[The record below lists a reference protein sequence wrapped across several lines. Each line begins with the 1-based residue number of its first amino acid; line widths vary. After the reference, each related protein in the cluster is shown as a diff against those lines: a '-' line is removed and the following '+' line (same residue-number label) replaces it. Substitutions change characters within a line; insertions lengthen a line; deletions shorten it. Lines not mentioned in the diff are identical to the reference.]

1 MHPIITDFPR
11 GVPAFWVIIF
21 THRLPCWI
29 HATQSVVHHHLGAC
43 GQQKFM
49 SHPRPPKPQPVVSQ
63 GPHVKVWDAQL
74 YRMWPHRSGHTWS
87 HQEWVPKLKAGIC
100 WPASNLRG
108 SWQELCAEHAPW
120 WTEDSQARFFFFLR
134 GETGIHTYT
143 STLPLLHRQ
152 RQRKPDDH
160 STDHREGNN
169 RHSQL
174 RGSHAPRAEFWDLPE
189 VQFSMRS
196 AGVGAAGTA
205 FLSFLF
211 PCSFILKYITWW
223 SLREITAL
231 LLVTGKSPMNTI
243 YWNLYWVKYYLLQDV
258 FPISP
263 NQFRY
268 LVEFTLDM

>member
-43 GQQKFM
+43 GRQKFM
-49 SHPRPPKPQPVVSQ
+49 SHPRPPKPRPVVSQ

-100 WPASNLRG
+100 WPASNLWG

-134 GETGIHTYT
+134 GETGIHTQALYLCYIGKDRENLMT
-143 STLPLLHRQ
+143 TAQ
-152 RQRKPDDH
+152 ITEKGT
-160 STDHREGNN
+160 TDIHNWGA
-169 RHSQL
+169 L
-174 RGSHAPRAEFWDLPE
+174 MLPE
-189 VQFSMRS
+189 LGSGTSQRSSSPWGLQGWVQLGLLSCPSYFP
-196 AGVGAAGTA
+196 AA
-205 FLSFLF
+205 
-211 PCSFILKYITWW
+211 
-223 SLREITAL
+223 
-231 LLVTGKSPMNTI
+231 
-243 YWNLYWVKYYLLQDV
+243 LY
-258 FPISP
+258 
-263 NQFRY
+263 
-268 LVEFTLDM
+268 